1 MRALVTLTIVPLTAL
16 TFGAAALAQ
25 TAQQPS
31 TCGVETWSTD
41 KMAYV
46 TIPCTESQQQVGQA
60 PAKGANAKC
69 GVETW
74 STDKMTYV
82 TTPCSAG
89 TTEENPG
96 GTH

>member
-1 MRALVTLTIVPLTAL
+1 MRTLFNLTIVPFAAL
-16 TFGAAALAQ
+16 ILVAAAHAQ
-25 TAQQPS
+25 TAQQQS
-31 TCGVETWSTD
+31 TCGIETWSTD

-46 TIPCTESQQQVGQA
+46 TVPCTENQQVGQA
-60 PAKGANAKC
+60 PAKNANAKC

-74 STDKMTYV
+74 STDKMTYE
-82 TTPCSAG
+82 TTPCAAG

>member
-1 MRALVTLTIVPLTAL
+1 MRALVTLTIIPLTAL
-16 TFGAAALAQ
+16 MVGAAALAQ
-25 TAQQPS
+25 TAPQQS

-41 KMAYV
+41 KMTYV
-46 TIPCTESQQQVGQA
+46 TIPCTENQQVGQA
-60 PAKGANAKC
+60 PAKNANAKC

-74 STDKMTYV
+74 STDKMTYE

-96 GTH
+96 GTK

>member
-1 MRALVTLTIVPLTAL
+1 MRTFFNLTIVPLTAL
-16 TFGAAALAQ
+16 TLVAAAHAQ
-25 TAQQPS
+25 TTQQA
-31 TCGVETWSTD
+31 CGIETWSTD
-41 KMAYV
+41 KMTYF

-60 PAKGANAKC
+60 PAKNASAKC
-69 GVETW
+69 GIETW
-74 STDKMTYV
+74 STDKMTYE

>member
-1 MRALVTLTIVPLTAL
+1 MRTLFNLTIVPLTAL
-16 TFGAAALAQ
+16 TLVAAAHAQ
-25 TAQQPS
+25 TTQQQA

-41 KMAYV
+41 KMTYI
-46 TIPCTESQQQVGQA
+46 TIPCTENQQVGQA
-60 PAKGANAKC
+60 PATNANAKC

-74 STDKMTYV
+74 STDKMTYE

-96 GTH
+96 GTR

>member
-1 MRALVTLTIVPLTAL
+1 MRTLFKLTIVPLATL
-16 TFGAAALAQ
+16 TLVAAAHAQ
-25 TAQQPS
+25 TAQQQS

-41 KMAYV
+41 KMTYV
-46 TIPCTESQQQVGQA
+46 TIPCTENQQVGQA
-60 PAKGANAKC
+60 PAKNAGAKC

-74 STDKMTYV
+74 STDKMTYEM
-82 TTPCSAG
+82 TPCSAG